1 MKDKTHK
8 HVFKRVKKEIIPG
21 YVTEVEVC
29 EECGLT
35 LVNPMD
41 AELILSIKDKNE
53 DILKTKDIIILLL
66 GLYPEIPLKETL
78 MMKEAFLLE
87 KEVSNEIKLN
97 MESLNFYP
105 YKFGPF
111 SDLLENNLKKIDGD
125 LIQIQVSE
133 SGKKLIKLTDEGK
146 IKAKELIQNMP
157 KSKVDKLKLKRRG
170 WDQFGNTGILRR
182 VYRNYPVYAS
192 KSKIKDDIM

>member
-1 MKDKTHK
+1 MKEHNHK
-8 HVFKRVKKEIIPG
+8 HVFKLVNKEIRPG

-35 LVNPMD
+35 LVHPRD
-41 AELILSIKDKNE
+41 AEILLSTKDKKD

-66 GLYPEIPLKETL
+66 GLYPEIPIKETL

-87 KEVSNEIKLN
+87 KEVSNEINLN

-111 SDLLENNLKKIDGD
+111 SDSIEKNLKEIDGN

-133 SGKKLIKLTDEGK
+133 GGKKLIQLTDEGK
-146 IKAKELIQNMP
+146 HKAQEILNHLP
-157 KSKVDKLKLKRRG
+157 KSKINKLKYKRRG
-170 WDQFGNTGILRR
+170 WDNFGNKGILKR
-182 VYRNYPVYAS
+182 VYRNYPIYAS
-192 KSKIKDDIM
+192 KSEIKDEIM